1 MDDGAIAATVGWTV
15 PTVRKWRRRASQAG
29 RAGLVS
35 QMGRPRTGALS
46 SFAQPVR
53 ETVREYRT
61 QHPGWGPLTLV
72 TELQGDACM
81 QGRKLPS
88 RSAVARYLHE
98 RELTRPYE
106 RHSQLPDTDTQAAT
120 APHEVWEMDARG
132 HEYVPDVGVMALV
145 NINDRHSHARILSYP
160 VQVGEK
166 RWQRHPNTEDYQLA
180 LRLAFLDWG
189 LHQQVQVDHE
199 SVFFDNHIQSP
210 FPTRLHLWL
219 LALGIYLR
227 FGRTHQPT
235 DQAMTERSHQ
245 LWAAQVLRG
254 QRFAS
259 WQALYQALRE
269 RRDFLNTRLPCAA
282 LD

>member
-1 MDDGAIAATVGWTV
+1 
-15 PTVRKWRRRASQAG
+15 
-29 RAGLVS
+29 
-35 QMGRPRTGALS
+35 
-46 SFAQPVR
+46 
-53 ETVREYRT
+53 
-61 QHPGWGPLTLV
+61 
-72 TELQGDACM
+72 
-81 QGRKLPS
+81 
-88 RSAVARYLHE
+88 
-98 RELTRPYE
+98 
-106 RHSQLPDTDTQAAT
+106 
-120 APHEVWEMDARG
+120 
-132 HEYVPDVGVMALV
+132 
-145 NINDRHSHARILSYP
+145 LSYP

-189 LHQQVQVDHE
+189 LPQQVQVDHE